1 MRWGREIERVL
12 GEREREMAAERGESE
27 VWGEDGRR
35 EIERVVGEQEREIE
49 TERGESKVWG
59 GDGRR
64 ERGGGRG

>member
-1 MRWGREIERVL
+1 MLFRS
-12 GEREREMAAERGESE
+12 GESE

-35 EIERVVGEQEREIE
+35 EIERVVGEKEREIE
-49 TERGESKVWG
+49 AERGESEVWG